1 MELYNKL
8 GEKIA
13 HYQKLW
19 KSVRIVCIAAR
30 HSDAWVTVAARVSLS
45 ECPPRPAAQLSPV
58 PNLIAVSVDK
68 PSDAFDETASCML
81 IGGYVPIESNGNLVR
96 AYLSRVGAG
105 LPQGSAGAVSWFNV
119 CSHERRYEVPE
130 YGTTRPAVTLT
141 AWGERQ
147 YDVLDRDM
155 RKIVESKLRLAEP
168 PFDGLNDLV
177 SKWMPGVRLEHES
190 QAPIQIVAPIPF
202 EMEYSDPGRLVV
214 RGPASAF
221 ESLRVRSF
229 FRPAGIEEL
238 KIVELPRAPES
249 GQFEFDAGEA
259 IITWPDK
266 SLRAKIILFFGDHE
280 VDSLEVNRWQYSGTL
295 SAAIDNYFD
304 PAHKL
309 LREAVIG
316 QASKKNL
323 SFEMGIVRLLNVL
336 GIPAIWYGKGTIE
349 GRPDVAAAVVT
360 NGVVRLVVLGE
371 CTREKP
377 TEKFSALRGRAQE
390 LRETYPNQLRILP
403 VVFTPSHA
411 TKSELLQAAEYGVS
425 LMGSQQLDTL
435 LSFLETPTDASQVL
449 DFLRAV
455 RPPSS
460 TTAHLVDS

>member
-13 HYQKLW
+13 HYQQLW
-19 KSVRIVCIAAR
+19 KSVRIVCIAVR
-30 HSDAWVTVAARVSLS
+30 HGNSWLTMATRVSLS
-45 ECPPRPAAQLSPV
+45 ECPPRAAVHLSPV
-58 PNLIAVSVDK
+58 PNLMAVSVDK
-68 PSDAFDETASCML
+68 TSEFFDEIVSCIL
-81 IGGYVPIESNGNLVR
+81 VGGYVPIESNGNLVR
-96 AYLSRVGAG
+96 AYLSRIGAG
-105 LPQGSAGAVSWFNV
+105 LPQGSIGAVSWFSV
-119 CSHERRYEVPE
+119 YSHERRHEVPE

-147 YDVLDRDM
+147 YDVLDTEL
-155 RKIVESKLRLAEP
+155 RKIVESKLRLADP

-221 ESLRVRSF
+221 KSLRVRSF

-238 KIVELPRAPES
+238 KIAELPKGPEF
-249 GQFEFDAGEA
+249 GQSEVDGGEA
-259 IITWPDK
+259 LINWPNE

-295 SAAIDNYFD
+295 SAAIDGYFD

-316 QASKKNL
+316 QTSKKNL

-336 GIPAIWYGKGTIE
+336 GIPAIWYGKGTVE
-349 GRPDVAAAVVT
+349 GRPDLAAGVVT
-360 NGVVRLVVLGE
+360 TGAARLVVLGE

-377 TEKFSALRGRAQE
+377 TEKFSGLRGRARE
-390 LRETYPNQLRILP
+390 LRETYPNQLRVLP
-403 VVFTPSHA
+403 VVFTPSHV
-411 TKSELLQAAEYGVS
+411 TDSELLQAADYGVS
-425 LMGSQQLDTL
+425 LIGSKQLEIL
-435 LSFLETPTDASQVL
+435 LSLLEAPTNPGQVL
-449 DFLRAV
+449 DFLRTVRHPGSIAV
-455 RPPSS
+455 YE
-460 TTAHLVDS
+460 VDS